1 MKAVKRLEQK
11 LRPSPSPSPSPYEDH
26 VSERPDSGSKSCI
39 GSGPSSGHRRDN
51 PHLQTKRSRHAS

>member
-11 LRPSPSPSPSPYEDH
+11 LCSRPSPSPSPYKDR
-26 VSERPDSGSKSCI
+26 VSERPDSGSNSCI

-51 PHLQTKRSRHAS
+51 PHLETKRSRHAS